1 MAKHPPVTACGDS
14 PNCVSTADTRKKF
27 QLAPLYIA
35 NDSVTFSTI
44 VAHIAAMPRAEVVTS
59 QDNYAHL
66 RFTTKVLRFV
76 DDVEVSL
83 AGNQLALR
91 SASRIGYYDFG
102 ANRQRA
108 EAIRQRLTDVRA
120 YHALSE
126 QLVDIRANVSFFI
139 FHPIA
144 AERPQSL
151 SW

>member
-1 MAKHPPVTACGDS
+1 MWKRLITVIGIITLVGCSKGETMAKHPPVTACGDS
-14 PNCVSTADTRKKF
+14 PNCVSTADTREKF
-27 QLAPLYIA
+27 QLAPLDIA
-35 NDSVTFSTI
+35 NDNVAFSAI

-83 AGNQLALR
+83 EGNQLALR

-108 EAIRQRLTDVRA
+108 EVIRQRLID
-120 YHALSE
+120 
-126 QLVDIRANVSFFI
+126 
-139 FHPIA
+139 
-144 AERPQSL
+144 AELITP
-151 SW
+151 